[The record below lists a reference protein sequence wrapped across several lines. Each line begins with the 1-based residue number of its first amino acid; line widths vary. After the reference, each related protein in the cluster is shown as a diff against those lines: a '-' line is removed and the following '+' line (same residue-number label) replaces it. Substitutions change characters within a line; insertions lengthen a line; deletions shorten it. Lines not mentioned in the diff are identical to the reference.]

1 MRTKE
6 DDLLR
11 KGKGNDTWVVTG
23 QPLAFRKEFILEV
36 AFNAYNHPRK
46 RSFRWPYRRGWGQ
59 GGERRSASGP
69 PPGVPARK
77 PAWVQLIGSAQI
89 AGRGRLPLRH
99 PSSISPEIA
108 RSRD

>member
-69 PPGVPARK
+69 PE
-77 PAWVQLIGSAQI
+77 S
-89 AGRGRLPLRH
+89 
-99 PSSISPEIA
+99 
-108 RSRD
+108 

>member
-69 PPGVPARK
+69 PESQPGSLHGFSSS
-77 PAWVQLIGSAQI
+77 VQL
-89 AGRGRLPLRH
+89 RLQGGAACL
-99 PSSISPEIA
+99 
-108 RSRD
+108 

>member
-69 PPGVPARK
+69 PRSPSQEACV
-77 PAWVQLIGSAQI
+77 GSAHRFSSDCR
-89 AGRGRLPLRH
+89 AGPPASETPQQH
-99 PSSISPEIA
+99 FA
-108 RSRD
+108 RNS